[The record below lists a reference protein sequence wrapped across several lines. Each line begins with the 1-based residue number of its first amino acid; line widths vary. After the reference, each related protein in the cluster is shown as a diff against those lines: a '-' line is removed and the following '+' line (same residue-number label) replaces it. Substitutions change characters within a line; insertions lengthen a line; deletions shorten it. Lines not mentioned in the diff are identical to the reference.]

1 MCYNNAKTEVIHM
14 PRGKKKSAL
23 QTTEEQIQKIDAS
36 IEKYQDKVKELETKR
51 KILLDS
57 RKRQEIESLYEKI
70 QASGKSIEDILKV
83 LDNQ

>member
-1 MCYNNAKTEVIHM
+1 MEVTYM

-57 RKRQEIESLYEKI
+57 RKRQEIESLYNKI

-83 LDNQ
+83 LDKQ

>member
-1 MCYNNAKTEVIHM
+1 M

-57 RKRQEIESLYEKI
+57 RKRQEIESLYDKI
-70 QASGKSIEDILKV
+70 QASGKSIDDILKV
-83 LDNQ
+83 LDKQ

>member
-1 MCYNNAKTEVIHM
+1 M

-57 RKRQEIESLYEKI
+57 RKRQEIESLYDKI

-83 LDNQ
+83 LDKQ

>member
-1 MCYNNAKTEVIHM
+1 M

-57 RKRQEIESLYEKI
+57 RKRQEIESLYNKI

-83 LDNQ
+83 LDKQ